1 MYMYYLHAYHTHTH
15 AHSEGDRQFITQ
27 SSEQELVQLFRTYDE
42 LCEQQQEV
50 ENKLDEAEDVKLP

>member
-1 MYMYYLHAYHTHTH
+1 MYT
-15 AHSEGDRQFITQ
+15 HSEGDRLFITQ
-27 SSEQELVQLFRTYDE
+27 SSEQELVQLFRNYDE